1 MLGEDILTPHRVE
14 ATAAATVHQDMKAAA
29 AAAVAV
35 VAAAR
40 AAATAEKRPEI
51 NY

>member
-35 VAAAR
+35 VAAA
-40 AAATAEKRPEI
+40 TAEKRPEI
-51 NY
+51 N

>member
-29 AAAVAV
+29 AVAV